1 MISIRISRVLAIKP
15 MRSLVPIT
23 AGLCT
28 SVSDQPSGMS
38 DEKRRKVRR
47 RDYRFAY
54 PEFLPDCDRKYRN
67 HTRELLERKDMLA
80 RREKVMIA
88 EFYVGSVVAV
98 TIANPPTQGPEKE
111 LRFVGIIID
120 RGGTGLRAWIIV
132 RNVIDG
138 LGVEFM
144 YDLYSPTVKEIEV
157 LRLEKRIDDELYYL
171 RDCDPKHSTFP
182 VDMQAELLAD
192 GQSVPVNE
200 DVLPLRPF
208 PWSRKWHRYADRLFG
223 YSFDQDQVPHRLQKQ
238 YDAYSAY
245 FNYGWQNEYLKYDLM
260 REYFLTIPL
269 EEQDVIWEEV
279 APALERRESMIKRIA
294 ARKALATSA
303 KKAS

>member
-1 MISIRISRVLAIKP
+1 M
-15 MRSLVPIT
+15 
-23 AGLCT
+23 
-28 SVSDQPSGMS
+28 
-38 DEKRRKVRR
+38 
-47 RDYRFAY
+47 
-54 PEFLPDCDRKYRN
+54 
-67 HTRELLERKDMLA
+67 
-80 RREKVMIA
+80 
-88 EFYVGSVVAV
+88 
-98 TIANPPTQGPEKE
+98 
-111 LRFVGIIID
+111 GIIID

-245 FNYGWQNEYLKYDLM
+245 FNYVSIYCSKDNIRTTPFSKKKIN
-260 REYFLTIPL
+260 FKIATIFFISYTL
-269 EEQDVIWEEV
+269 
-279 APALERRESMIKRIA
+279 RGK
-294 ARKALATSA
+294 ARQFQS
-303 KKAS
+303 